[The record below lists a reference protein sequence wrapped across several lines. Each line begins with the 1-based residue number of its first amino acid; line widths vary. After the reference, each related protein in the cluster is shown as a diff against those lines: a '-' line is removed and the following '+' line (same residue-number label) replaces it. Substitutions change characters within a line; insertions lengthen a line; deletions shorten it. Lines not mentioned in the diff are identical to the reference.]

1 MYEIFK
7 GKLLIT
13 VEELSKAL
21 NISVHSIYN
30 QISAGTFP
38 IPVKRVGRLVRFDV
52 RDVEEY
58 LASI

>member
-1 MYEIFK
+1 MYEIFE

-21 NISVHSIYN
+21 NISAHSIYN

-38 IPVKRVGRLVRFDV
+38 IPVRRVGRLVRFDV